1 MDMFFSN
8 DAIFSISRYQEEV
21 ILDKEVNYSKWKK
34 RPDIYPPIFDRD
46 INFVHPLNNSVGPSQ
61 AKTNRRQSFQRFGAL
76 GATLQNVTIVNGVP
90 SADCFRVE
98 DRWSVESI
106 GESSVHLRVTF
117 RIVFTKRTMFKPI
130 IQKNVKA
137 ETKKWFHGY
146 AKFLRQALQEDYKKE
161 GLPPSDSEIEP
172 LEESLEGSKQEPTL
186 SLRATP
192 MEVSLFIVFFA
203 LILQIFLLQRS
214 VASLNSELILIR
226 SEQQGLLS
234 LLNELATKKC

>member
-8 DAIFSISRYQEEV
+8 DATFSISRYQKEV
-21 ILDKEVNYSKWKK
+21 ILDKEVNYSNWKK

-46 INFVHPLNNSVGPSQ
+46 IHFVHPLHNSVGPSQ
-61 AKTNRRQSFQRFGAL
+61 AKTNRHQSFQRFGTL

-146 AKFLRQALQEDYKKE
+146 AKFLRQALQEDDKKE
-161 GLPPSDSEIEP
+161 GIPPSDSEIEP
-172 LEESLEGSKQEPTL
+172 PEDALEGSKREPSL
-186 SLRATP
+186 SLPATS
-192 MEVSLFIVFFA
+192 MEISLFLIVVA
-203 LILQIFLLQRS
+203 LILQIFFLQRS
-214 VASLNSELILIR
+214 VASLNSEVLLIR
-226 SEQQGLLS
+226 SEQQGLVS
-234 LLNELATKKC
+234 LLDELVKKKC